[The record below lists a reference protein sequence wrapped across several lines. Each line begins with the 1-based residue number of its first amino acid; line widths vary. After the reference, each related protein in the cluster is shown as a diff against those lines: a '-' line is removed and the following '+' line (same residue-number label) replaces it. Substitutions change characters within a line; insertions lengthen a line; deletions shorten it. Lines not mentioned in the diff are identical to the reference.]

1 MPCVHQWYL
10 DSRRKHYRLGY
21 YPHASGRDDF
31 VWCILCS
38 AILVRYLSSHIRMG
52 YILTRTLIFKACV
65 RAVLLRFWFSLY
77 LCFTR
82 RMSRWELL
90 PTIAFLLLIHL
101 RVNECRGFM
110 WWCVCSFC
118 HLNFIQIDFCQNGTH
133 VPTWQSLRIQHSSR
147 LNANIRGLRRIRN
160 FILWW
165 SPARTLQDHI
175 FPAWWACNHRGTM
188 CHLVAPRLSCARSV
202 VDEGRKDCSAGAS
215 PWRPRWNRE

>member
-1 MPCVHQWYL
+1 MLQ
-10 DSRRKHYRLGY
+10 
-21 YPHASGRDDF
+21 
-31 VWCILCS
+31 
-38 AILVRYLSSHIRMG
+38 
-52 YILTRTLIFKACV
+52 
-65 RAVLLRFWFSLY
+65 AVTTSFGAFFALRFLLGTFPPMSEWGISWCEPWFS
-77 LCFTR
+77 R
-82 RMSRWELL
+82 HVWELCCSDFDSHYIYVL
-90 PTIAFLLLIHL
+90 QEGWAGEDYCQPLHFFLLIHL

-147 LNANIRGLRRIRN
+147 LNANIRGLRRIRS

-188 CHLVAPRLSCARSV
+188 CYLVAPRLSCARSV